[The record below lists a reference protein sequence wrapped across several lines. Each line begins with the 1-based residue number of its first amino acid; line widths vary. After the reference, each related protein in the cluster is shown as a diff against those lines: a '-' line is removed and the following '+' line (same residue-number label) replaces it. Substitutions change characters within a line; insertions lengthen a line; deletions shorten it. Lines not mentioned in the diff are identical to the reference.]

1 MRPTALSRPGA
12 SQGGRAVVVGA
23 SMGGLLAAR
32 VLSEAFDEVIVIDRD
47 SLAGAG
53 PRRGVPQ
60 GHQAH
65 GILARGRSALEDL
78 FPGFTAE
85 LTAAGAV
92 PLDLHDDIA
101 WFNGTRR
108 ISGAPSDLLILTVS
122 RPFLE
127 DYVRSRVR
135 RLPNVRLRGGHAAAG
150 LLASSDRRV
159 VTGVQLSRVGAGA
172 DGPDGGRED
181 LAADLVVD
189 ATGRSNRGLAWL
201 AELGY
206 EAPPEDRVHASIVY
220 ATRSYARRGPLPG
233 GAAAVVSALSP
244 ASPYSAVLIPVEG
257 DRWILTLIGIGRD
270 IPPADADGFGE
281 FARHLP
287 LDDLHHVIRHAEPLD
302 EPRRFR
308 VPASVRRRYERL
320 AARPDGYLAIA
331 DALCAFNPVYAQGM
345 SVAAIEALA
354 LRDCLRESRDDLPR
368 RFYAR
373 AAGLISVPWDM
384 AAGGDLA
391 VPTTAGKRTLKIRF
405 LNAYVARVL
414 RAAET
419 DPRVSLAFHRTA
431 NLLSP
436 PRRLFA
442 PRMLARVLFGSPA
455 PQSPAPQSPAPQ
467 SPATAGESRRR
478 DAARQP

>member
-1 MRPTALSRPGA
+1 VRSSVSARPGA
-12 SQGGRAVVVGA
+12 GQGGGRAVVIGA

-47 SLAGAG
+47 DLAGTG

-60 GHQAH
+60 GYQAH
-65 GILARGRSALEDL
+65 GILARGRRVLEDL

-92 PLDLHDDIA
+92 PVDLHDDIA

-127 DYVRSRVR
+127 DYVRARVR
-135 RLPNVRLRGGHAAAG
+135 RLPNVRLCGGYAAAG
-150 LLASSDRRV
+150 LLASGDRRV
-159 VTGVQLSRVGAGA
+159 VTGVRADRLGPGAARGELPA
-172 DGPDGGRED
+172 D

-201 AELGY
+201 ADLGY
-206 EAPPEDRVHASIVY
+206 EPPREDRVHAAIVY
-220 ATRSYARRGPLPG
+220 ATRTYARRGPLPSG
-233 GAAAVVSALSP
+233 SAALVSALSP

-257 DRWILTLIGIGRD
+257 DRWILTLIGVGAD
-270 IPPADADGFGE
+270 IPPADAAGFRA

-287 LDDLHHVIRHAEPLD
+287 LDDLHHVIDHAEPLD

-308 VPASVRRRYERL
+308 VPASVRRRYDRL
-320 AARPDGYLAIA
+320 AARPDGYLVIA

-391 VPTTAGKRTLKIRF
+391 VPTTAGKRTLKIRV

-419 DPRVSLAFHRTA
+419 DPQVSLAFHRTA

-442 PRMLARVLFGSPA
+442 PRMLRRVLFPA
-455 PQSPAPQSPAPQ
+455 AERPASA
-467 SPATAGESRRR
+467 AESRGTPAGGR
-478 DAARQP
+478 DWEAAAGRD